1 MNSAQIPRKREVS
14 MAATTTDV
22 REQAQEKAQQAQ
34 EKVQEVASNATGQA
48 RTQIDQRSTEMGER
62 VNSTADDIRSVGQQ
76 LREQGKDQ
84 PAKLAEQAA
93 GHVERVGGWLRDSDS
108 DKLMSDIEDFGRKQP
123 WAFALG
129 GLALG
134 VAASRF
140 LKASST
146 QRYQQRQTGTTGTQ
160 SYSSNGHST
169 REGVPFQPGPGAGTT
184 TTPTPTPT
192 PTTTTPGLTG
202 GPPSTGGGHV

>member
-1 MNSAQIPRKREVS
+1 
-14 MAATTTDV
+14 MAETATDV

-34 EKVQEVASNATGQA
+34 EKAQEVASKASDQA
-48 RTQIDQRSTEMGER
+48 RTQVDQRSTELGHR
-62 VNSTADDIRSVGQQ
+62 VTTTADDIRSVGQQ

-108 DKLMSDIEDFGRKQP
+108 DKLLSDVEDFGRRQP
-123 WAFALG
+123 WALALG

-134 VAASRF
+134 IAASRF

-146 QRYQQRQTGTTGTQ
+146 QRYQQRQHTQTQ
-160 SYSSNGHST
+160 SFGRAGNGHSPSFGDPASYG
-169 REGVPFQPGPGAGTT
+169 RETESRVGIPS
-184 TTPTPTPT
+184 PTP
-192 PTTTTPGLTG
+192 GVSQG
-202 GPPSTGGGHV
+202 R